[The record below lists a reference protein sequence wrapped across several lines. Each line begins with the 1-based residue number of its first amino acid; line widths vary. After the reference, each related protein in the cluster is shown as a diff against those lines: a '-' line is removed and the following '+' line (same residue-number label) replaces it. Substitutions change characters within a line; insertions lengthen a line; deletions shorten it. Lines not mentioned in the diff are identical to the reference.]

1 MTQLGRRPRREAEGH
16 VLCGEETL
24 QEKKVEAV
32 GKKPTFLSHSGLKV
46 PTTITL
52 TLRGQPSRITTL
64 SPMGSGAAP
73 SEEPTSQALPSSSQV
88 SLPGKTEDTG
98 SILEVGG
105 WLTGCL
111 EELPV
116 HWTCRQTTFKSRLG
130 GL

>member
-1 MTQLGRRPRREAEGH
+1 MCYVGKKLSRKRRWRLWE
-16 VLCGEETL
+16 
-24 QEKKVEAV
+24 
-32 GKKPTFLSHSGLKV
+32 KKPTFLSHSGLKV